1 MQFTATP
8 STVVSLATA
17 EGAKMPLIPYIPEL
31 IFGLVMIGILYWV
44 VSTKV
49 VPNLE
54 KAYEERRAAIEGG
67 MEQAEE
73 AQAQA
78 QAALQQ
84 YEAQLHEA
92 RTEANA
98 IREEAR
104 AEGASIVTEMRERAQ
119 AEAGRITESAKRQI
133 EAERQQASVQLRS
146 EVGALSTTLASRI
159 VGESLEDEVRQKGMI
174 DRFLAELE
182 SGAVRPEK
190 VGAGAPV
197 TADSS
202 RSEQAEQGQLDLG
215 QDGTAGRD
223 A

>member
-1 MQFTATP
+1 MIPASVVAADEVGFP
-8 STVVSLATA
+8 S
-17 EGAKMPLIPYIPEL
+17 GFPLLPHPVEMIIGL
-31 IFGLVMIGILYWV
+31 ISFAIMYWLFK
-44 VSTKV
+44 SKV
-49 VPNLE
+49 VPRMEALY
-54 KAYEERRAAIEGG
+54 AERTAAIEGG

-104 AEGASIVTEMRERAQ
+104 AEGASIVTELREKAQ
-119 AEAGRITESAKRQI
+119 AEASRITESATRQI
-133 EAERQQASVQLRS
+133 EAERQQALVSLRS
-146 EVGALSTTLASRI
+146 EVGTMSTTLAGRI
-159 VGESLEDEVRQKGMI
+159 VGESLEDEVRQRGTI

-190 VGAGAPV
+190 VGATAGVGA
-197 TADSS
+197 A
-202 RSEQAEQGQLDLG
+202 QAEQTELDLG
-215 QDGTAGRD
+215 TDSSAGQDA
-223 A
+223 

>member
-1 MQFTATP
+1 
-8 STVVSLATA
+8 
-17 EGAKMPLIPYIPEL
+17 MPLIPHIPEL

-104 AEGASIVTEMRERAQ
+104 AEGASIVTELREKAQ
-119 AEAGRITESAKRQI
+119 AEANRITESAKRQI
-133 EAERQQASVQLRS
+133 EAERQQAVVSLRS

-159 VGESLEDEVRQKGMI
+159 VGESLEDDVRQKGMI
-174 DRFLAELE
+174 DRFLADLE
-182 SGAVRPEK
+182 AGQIRPEK
-190 VGAGAPV
+190 VGVAAAPA
-197 TADSS
+197 TESTD
-202 RSEQAEQGQLDLG
+202 AEQGVLDLG
-215 QDGTAGRD
+215 TEGNSGQDA
-223 A
+223 

>member
-1 MQFTATP
+1 MQFTATA
-8 STVVSLATA
+8 SSVVSLATA
-17 EGAKMPLIPYIPEL
+17 EGAKMPLIPHIPEL

-78 QAALQQ
+78 QAAKQQ

-119 AEAGRITESAKRQI
+119 AEASRITESAKRQI
-133 EAERQQASVQLRS
+133 EAERQQAVVSLRS
-146 EVGALSTTLASRI
+146 EVGTLSTTLASRI

-182 SGAVRPEK
+182 SGSVRPEK
-190 VGAGAPV
+190 VGATAPAAASA
-197 TADSS
+197 AD
-202 RSEQAEQGQLDLG
+202 QPAQGELDLG
-215 QDGTAGRD
+215 ADGAAGRD

>member
-1 MQFTATP
+1 MIPTSVVAADEVGFP
-8 STVVSLATA
+8 S
-17 EGAKMPLIPYIPEL
+17 GFPLLPHPVEMIVGL
-31 IFGLVMIGILYWV
+31 IAFAIMYWLFK
-44 VSTKV
+44 SKV
-49 VPNLE
+49 VPRMEALY
-54 KAYEERRAAIEGG
+54 AERTAAIEGG

-104 AEGASIVTEMRERAQ
+104 AEGASIVTEMREKAQ
-119 AEAGRITESAKRQI
+119 AEANRITESASRQI
-133 EAERQQASVQLRS
+133 EAERQQAVVSLRS
-146 EVGALSTTLASRI
+146 EVGTLSTTLAGRI
-159 VGESLEDEVRQKGMI
+159 VGESLEDEVRQKGII

-190 VGAGAPV
+190 VGASATVG
-197 TADSS
+197 DSS
-202 RSEQAEQGQLDLG
+202 HAEQTELDLG
-215 QDGTAGRD
+215 TEGSAGRD

>member
-1 MQFTATP
+1 VQFTATA
-8 STVVSLATA
+8 SSVVSLATA
-17 EGAKMPLIPYIPEL
+17 EGAKMPLIPHIPEL
-31 IFGLVMIGILYWV
+31 IFGLVMIGVLYWV

-92 RTEANA
+92 RTEANV

-104 AEGASIVTEMRERAQ
+104 AEGASIITEMREKAQ
-119 AEAGRITESAKRQI
+119 AEASRITESSKRQI

-197 TADSS
+197 TTDAP
-202 RSEQAEQGQLDLG
+202 RAEQPAQGQLDLG
-215 QDGTAGRD
+215 TDGTAGRD

>member
-17 EGAKMPLIPYIPEL
+17 EGAKMPLIPHIPEL
-31 IFGLVMIGILYWV
+31 LFGLVMIGILYWV

-67 MEQAEE
+67 MEQAER

-78 QAALQQ
+78 QAALMQ

-92 RTEANA
+92 RTESNA

-104 AEGASIVTEMRERAQ
+104 AEGASIVTELREKAQ
-119 AEAGRITESAKRQI
+119 AEAGRITESSKRQI
-133 EAERQQASVQLRS
+133 EAERQQASVQLRT
-146 EVGALSTTLASRI
+146 EVGALSTALASRI
-159 VGESLEDEVRQKGMI
+159 VGEALEDEVRQKRMI

-197 TADSS
+197 ATDAP
-202 RSEQAEQGQLDLG
+202 RGEQPAQGQLDLG

>member
-17 EGAKMPLIPYIPEL
+17 EGAKMPLIPHIPEL

-197 TADSS
+197 AA
-202 RSEQAEQGQLDLG
+202 EPAQAEQGQLDLG
-215 QDGTAGRD
+215 QDGRAGRD

>member
-17 EGAKMPLIPYIPEL
+17 EGAKMPLIPHIPEL

-190 VGAGAPV
+190 VGAGVPAAAEP
-197 TADSS
+197 A
-202 RSEQAEQGQLDLG
+202 RAEQAEQGQLDLG

>member
-1 MQFTATP
+1 MQFTATA
-8 STVVSLATA
+8 SSVASLATA
-17 EGAKMPLIPYIPEL
+17 EGAKMPLIPHIPEL
-31 IFGLVMIGILYWV
+31 IFGLVMIGVLYWV

-78 QAALQQ
+78 QAAKQQ

-104 AEGASIVTEMRERAQ
+104 AEGASIVTEMRDKAT
-119 AEAGRITESAKRQI
+119 AEASRITESAKRQI
-133 EAERQQASVQLRS
+133 EAERQQAVVSLRS
-146 EVGALSTTLASRI
+146 EVGTLSTTLASRI

-190 VGAGAPV
+190 VSASAPAAAPAG
-197 TADSS
+197 
-202 RSEQAEQGQLDLG
+202 EQPAQGELDLG
-215 QDGTAGRD
+215 TDNPAGRD
-223 A
+223 S